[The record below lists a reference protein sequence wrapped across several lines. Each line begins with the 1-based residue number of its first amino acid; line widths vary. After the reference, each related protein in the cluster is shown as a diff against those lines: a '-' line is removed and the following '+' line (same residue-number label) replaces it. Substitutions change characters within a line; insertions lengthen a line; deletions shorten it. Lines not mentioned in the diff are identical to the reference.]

1 VEFDG
6 SVLAMI
12 PITANEVGTG
22 SGGDAELTIVTV
34 DLVTVP
40 AELVALIVYTVDAA
54 GDNTLVPATATCP
67 IPWSI
72 LTESAPVT
80 FHNSVDVPPE
90 SIVDGLLLNSLITE
104 GFSAGEAG
112 SGDWTGIVLQPGIKN
127 STSKSDRERKT
138 NLFNVC
144 TSKNILPVASTRP

>member
-72 LTESAPVT
+72 LTDVAPVT
-80 FHNSVDVPPE
+80 FHNRVDVPPE
-90 SIVDGLLLNSLITE
+90 SIVDGVLLNSLITE
-104 GFSAGEAG
+104 GFPTGETRSGAG
-112 SGDWTGIVLQPGIKN
+112 DVNVLQPCVKI
-127 STSKSDRERKT
+127 STSNSDRERKT
-138 NLFNVC
+138 NLFNVI
-144 TSKNILPVASTRP
+144 TSKNILPAISTRI